1 MSFQV
6 NTKKI
11 AKNTISLYIRQIIT
25 MFISFFTVRVTLNQ
39 LGVEDYGL
47 NNLVG
52 SIVSMF
58 SFINGSMGTAVQRF
72 YSYEIGKNNQGSL
85 KRIFGTGLYLHLLVA
100 LITLVISEVFAFFFL
115 ERMNI
120 PRQRLFAAQVVFQIS
135 IFTLILG
142 IITVPYSALLRSREL
157 FSKTA
162 LIEVIQAFLRL
173 ANLSLLVFL
182 SFDKL
187 IVLSI
192 LNLMVS
198 AAGIL
203 AFVLLARKFEETHT
217 YPIYDKTIIRQMMK
231 FVSLLLLTVLSSLVN
246 TQGIVMLINIFFGLT
261 VNAAY
266 AVAVQVQNAVNTFVT
281 NFKASMVP
289 QIMAS
294 YGAGDFKTMH
304 TMIDIGTKITFVML
318 LMVTYPLMFS
328 AQWILTVWLKNP
340 PEYSA
345 SLVIF
350 TLISIN
356 IGSFTYV
363 HGQGIHAS
371 GDISKQQIWLS
382 STYLGT
388 IVITFILFKIG
399 MNFYTA
405 LFINMGIGIL
415 QNIVNVYYA
424 TKCFNYSLKNFVNN
438 ILSRVCLFTV
448 ITLCIFLIEY
458 RLAITEISKF
468 IVFLITDM
476 IIVPILSF
484 VIVFNKDERGFV
496 HTLLLNKFSKI
507 SLHS

>member
-1 MSFQV
+1 MVFQV

-72 YSYEIGKNNQGSL
+72 YSYEIGKNNQGVL
-85 KRIFGTGLYLHLLVA
+85 KRIFGTGLYLHLIVA
-100 LITLVISEVFAFFFL
+100 LITLIISEVFAVFFL

-135 IFTLILG
+135 IFTLVLG

-217 YPIYDKTIIRQMMK
+217 YPIYDKTLIKQMMK

-246 TQGIVMLINIFFGLT
+246 TQGIVMLINLFFGLT

-294 YGAGDFKTMH
+294 YGAGDLKSMH
-304 TMIDIGTKITFVML
+304 TLINIGTKITFVML

-328 AQWILTVWLKNP
+328 AQWILAVWLKNP

-345 SLVIF
+345 PLVIL

-356 IGSFTYV
+356 INSFTYF

-371 GDISKQQIWLS
+371 GHITKQQIWLS
-382 STYLGT
+382 GSYLGA
-388 IVITFILFKIG
+388 IIITFILFKAG

-405 LFINMGIGIL
+405 IFVNMVIGIL

-424 TKCFNYSLKNFVNN
+424 AKCFSYSLKTFVNN
-438 ILSRVCLFTV
+438 ILLRGCLFTV

-458 RLAITEISKF
+458 RLVVTEISKF
-468 IVFLITDM
+468 AVFLSTDI

-484 VIVFNKDERGFV
+484 IIVFNKHERGFV
-496 HTLLLNKFSKI
+496 HTFLLNKFSKM
-507 SLHS
+507 

>member
-1 MSFQV
+1 MAFQI

-11 AKNTISLYIRQIIT
+11 AKNTITLYIRQIIT

-72 YSYEIGKNNQGSL
+72 YSYEIGRNNQGAL
-85 KRIFGTGLYLHLLVA
+85 KRIFGTGLYLHLIVA
-100 LITLVISEVFAFFFL
+100 LITLVISEVFAFFLL

-120 PRQRLFAAQVVFQIS
+120 PHQRLFAAQVVFQIS

-142 IITVPYSALLRSREL
+142 IVTVPYSALLRSREL

-187 IVLSI
+187 IVLAI
-192 LNLMVS
+192 LNFIVS

-217 YPIYDKTIIRQMMK
+217 YPISDKTIIRQMLK
-231 FVSLLLLTVLSSLVN
+231 FVSLLLLTVLSSLLN

-266 AVAVQVQNAVNTFVT
+266 AIAVQVQNAVNTFVT
-281 NFKASMVP
+281 NFKSSMVP

-294 YGAGDFKTMH
+294 YGAGDFKSMH
-304 TMIDIGTKITFVML
+304 TMINIGTKITFVML

-328 AQWILTVWLKNP
+328 AQWILTIWLKNP

-345 SLVIF
+345 MLVVL
-350 TLISIN
+350 TLVSIN
-356 IGSFTYV
+356 ISSFTYF

-371 GDISKQQIWLS
+371 GSITKQQIWLS
-382 STYLGT
+382 SSYLGA
-388 IVITFILFKIG
+388 IVLTFILFKIG
-399 MNFYTA
+399 VSFYSA
-405 LFINMGIGIL
+405 IFVNMGIGIL

-424 TKCFNYSLKNFVNN
+424 SKCFQYSLKTFINT
-438 ILSRVCLFTV
+438 ILLRVFPFIV
-448 ITLCIFLIEY
+448 VTLCIFLVEY
-458 RLAITEISKF
+458 RLTIADVPKF
-468 IVFLITDM
+468 IVVLSTDI

-484 VIVFNKDERGFV
+484 VIVFNKHERSFV
-496 HTLLLNKFSKI
+496 HTFLLNKFSKV
-507 SLHS
+507 

>member
-1 MSFQV
+1 MAFQV

-11 AKNTISLYIRQIIT
+11 AKNTITLYIRQIIT
-25 MFISFFTVRVTLNQ
+25 MFISFFTVRVTLTQ

-58 SFINGSMGTAVQRF
+58 SFLNGSMGTAVQRF
-72 YSYEIGKNNQGSL
+72 YSYEIGKNNQQAL
-85 KRIFGTGLYLHLLVA
+85 RKIFGTGLYLHLLVA
-100 LITLVISEVFAFFFL
+100 LVTLIISEVFAFFFL

-120 PRQRLFAAQVVFQIS
+120 PRQRLFAAQIVFQIS

-162 LIEVIQAFLRL
+162 LIEVVQAFLRL

-182 SFDKL
+182 NFDKL

-198 AAGIL
+198 AGGIF
-203 AFVLLARKFEETHT
+203 AFILLARKFEETHT
-217 YPIYDKTIIRQMMK
+217 YPISDKTIIRQMLK
-231 FVSLLLLTVLSSLVN
+231 FVSLLLLTVLSSLLN

-266 AVAVQVQNAVNTFVT
+266 AIAVQVQNAVNTFVT
-281 NFKASMVP
+281 NFKSSMVP

-294 YGAGDFKTMH
+294 YGAGDFKSMH
-304 TMIDIGTKITFVML
+304 TMINIGTKITFVML

-328 AQWILTVWLKNP
+328 AQWILAIWLKNP

-345 SLVIF
+345 MLVVL

-356 IGSFTYV
+356 ISSFTYF

-371 GDISKQQIWLS
+371 GSITKQQIWLS
-382 STYLGT
+382 SSYLGA
-388 IVITFILFKIG
+388 IVLTFILFKSG
-399 MNFYTA
+399 MSFYSA
-405 LFINMGIGIL
+405 IFVNMGIGIL
-415 QNIVNVYYA
+415 QNAVNLYYA
-424 TKCFNYSLKNFVNN
+424 AKCFHYSLKIFMST
-438 ILSRVCLFTV
+438 ILFRICIFTV
-448 ITLCIFLIEY
+448 ITLCIFLIEH
-458 RLAITEISKF
+458 RLVIQDVSRF
-468 IVFLITDM
+468 VVVLSTDI
-476 IIVPILSF
+476 IIVPMLSF
-484 VIVFNKDERGFV
+484 AIVFNTQERSFV
-496 HTLLLNKFSKI
+496 QASLLNKLAKM
-507 SLHS
+507 